1 MENYFLAIDQGT
13 TSTRTVLYDSNFTAL
28 DQNQIEITQYYPKPG
43 YVEHDAQ
50 EIWDKTFLTISSL
63 LEKNGLE
70 ASQVIS
76 IGITNQRETI
86 VGWDQKTGKPIGNAI
101 VWQDKRTTNY
111 CKTLQNQGVE
121 KEVIE
126 KTGLLLDPYFSASK
140 LRWINNHFK
149 EEIVYKNTLFG
160 TIDTFLLW
168 KLTEGAVY
176 ATDVTNAARTSL
188 LNISTLEWDQDLI
201 KLFELEKI
209 NLPEIKKNAD
219 DFGSTTL
226 FGGNIKISGVA
237 GDQQAALFGQTCFEA
252 GDIKSTYGTGCFLIL
267 NTGNQILRSQNKLL
281 STIGYKIDQ
290 EVVYALEGSIF
301 VAGALIQWLR
311 DKMKFFL
318 SAPESE
324 ALAKTANGNSEIII
338 IPSFTGLG
346 APFWNPDV
354 KGSIHGISLDTT
366 QQDIILASLE
376 AIAFQSKDLVE
387 AIRQDGA
394 EINSIKIDGGM
405 ANNDFFG
412 QILTDVLNVSVQRP
426 KNIESTALGA
436 AFFAGIGSGYVKF
449 NELPDIWKA
458 DKIFSPEKSYDAK
471 YSSYLE
477 VLNASIN
484 K

>member
-149 EEIVYKNTLFG
+149 EEIVNKNTLFG

-176 ATDVTNAARTSL
+176 ATDVTNAARTVSYTHL
-188 LNISTLEWDQDLI
+188 TL
-201 KLFELEKI
+201 
-209 NLPEIKKNAD
+209 P
-219 DFGSTTL
+219 
-226 FGGNIKISGVA
+226 
-237 GDQQAALFGQTCFEA
+237 
-252 GDIKSTYGTGCFLIL
+252 
-267 NTGNQILRSQNKLL
+267 
-281 STIGYKIDQ
+281 TIY
-290 EVVYALEGSIF
+290 
-301 VAGALIQWLR
+301 
-311 DKMKFFL
+311 
-318 SAPESE
+318 
-324 ALAKTANGNSEIII
+324 
-338 IPSFTGLG
+338 
-346 APFWNPDV
+346 
-354 KGSIHGISLDTT
+354 
-366 QQDIILASLE
+366 
-376 AIAFQSKDLVE
+376 
-387 AIRQDGA
+387 
-394 EINSIKIDGGM
+394 
-405 ANNDFFG
+405 
-412 QILTDVLNVSVQRP
+412 SV
-426 KNIESTALGA
+426 
-436 AFFAGIGSGYVKF
+436 
-449 NELPDIWKA
+449 
-458 DKIFSPEKSYDAK
+458 
-471 YSSYLE
+471 
-477 VLNASIN
+477 
-484 K
+484 

>member
-149 EEIVYKNTLFG
+149 EEIVNKNTLFG

-188 LNISTLEWDQDLI
+188 LYSIYQPWN
-201 KLFELEKI
+201 
-209 NLPEIKKNAD
+209 
-219 DFGSTTL
+219 
-226 FGGNIKISGVA
+226 
-237 GDQQAALFGQTCFEA
+237 
-252 GDIKSTYGTGCFLIL
+252 GT
-267 NTGNQILRSQNKLL
+267 
-281 STIGYKIDQ
+281 
-290 EVVYALEGSIF
+290 
-301 VAGALIQWLR
+301 
-311 DKMKFFL
+311 
-318 SAPESE
+318 
-324 ALAKTANGNSEIII
+324 KT
-338 IPSFTGLG
+338 
-346 APFWNPDV
+346 
-354 KGSIHGISLDTT
+354 
-366 QQDIILASLE
+366 
-376 AIAFQSKDLVE
+376 
-387 AIRQDGA
+387 
-394 EINSIKIDGGM
+394 
-405 ANNDFFG
+405 
-412 QILTDVLNVSVQRP
+412 
-426 KNIESTALGA
+426 
-436 AFFAGIGSGYVKF
+436 
-449 NELPDIWKA
+449 
-458 DKIFSPEKSYDAK
+458 
-471 YSSYLE
+471 
-477 VLNASIN
+477 
-484 K
+484 

>member
-86 VGWDQKTGKPIGNAI
+86 LGWDQKTGKPIGNAI

-111 CKTLQNQGVE
+111 CKTLQNKGVE

-176 ATDVTNAARTSL
+176 ATDVSNAARTSL
-188 LNISTLEWDQDLI
+188 LNIWSSLI
-201 KLFELEKI
+201 
-209 NLPEIKKNAD
+209 
-219 DFGSTTL
+219 
-226 FGGNIKISGVA
+226 
-237 GDQQAALFGQTCFEA
+237 
-252 GDIKSTYGTGCFLIL
+252 
-267 NTGNQILRSQNKLL
+267 
-281 STIGYKIDQ
+281 
-290 EVVYALEGSIF
+290 
-301 VAGALIQWLR
+301 
-311 DKMKFFL
+311 
-318 SAPESE
+318 
-324 ALAKTANGNSEIII
+324 
-338 IPSFTGLG
+338 
-346 APFWNPDV
+346 
-354 KGSIHGISLDTT
+354 
-366 QQDIILASLE
+366 
-376 AIAFQSKDLVE
+376 
-387 AIRQDGA
+387 
-394 EINSIKIDGGM
+394 
-405 ANNDFFG
+405 
-412 QILTDVLNVSVQRP
+412 
-426 KNIESTALGA
+426 
-436 AFFAGIGSGYVKF
+436 
-449 NELPDIWKA
+449 
-458 DKIFSPEKSYDAK
+458 
-471 YSSYLE
+471 
-477 VLNASIN
+477 
-484 K
+484 